1 MMKKF
6 YITTPIYYINA
17 EPHIGHCYTTISCD
31 ILARYH
37 KLKNEEVYFL
47 TGTDEHGQK
56 VEKAANLKKI
66 DPKDF
71 ADNISE
77 SFIKLVKFLNCD
89 TNDFIRT
96 TENRHIK
103 SAQSLW
109 KILEENNQIYKG
121 NYEGWYSVIDE
132 AFYDEKELIKKEN
145 NYFAPSGSK
154 VEWVEEESY
163 FFKLSNWS
171 EKLLEHYNNNSNFI
185 QPKTRYNEVYNF
197 VKSGLR
203 DLSISRSTFKWGI
216 PIPNDKNHVM
226 YVWLDALQN
235 YLSALEFPN
244 INSDLYKKFWP
255 GIHIVGKDILRF
267 HAVYWP
273 AFLMAANLEPPK
285 EIFAHGWWTNN
296 DQKISKSTGNIIDPY
311 KLINKFGL
319 DEVRYFLFR
328 EVPFGEDGDFSEK
341 AIINRINNDLAND
354 YGNLVQRVCA
364 FISKN
369 CNKTVENNFI
379 LNKTDNEIINQ
390 SNDTLNEYIKFMDSY
405 QIDKSLK
412 KIFELISLSNSYID
426 YQAPWNLRKT
436 DKNRMNV
443 VLSILV
449 ELIKRIAILSFPI
462 MPIKSNK
469 ILNILNL
476 DIKNLSIDD
485 YSKLPINSYKINDP
499 EPIFPK
505 YEI

>member
-1 MMKKF
+1 MKKF

-17 EPHIGHCYTTISCD
+17 APHIGHCYTTISCD
-31 ILARYH
+31 ILSRYH

-56 VEKAANLKKI
+56 VEKAAKLKNL
-66 DPKDF
+66 DPKNF
-71 ADNISE
+71 ADKISKN
-77 SFIKLVKFLNCD
+77 FNDLVKFLNCNV
-89 TNDFIRT
+89 NDFIRT
-96 TENRHIK
+96 TEDRHIK
-103 SAQSLW
+103 SAQYLW
-109 KILEENNQIYKG
+109 EILEKNNQIYKG
-121 NYEGWYSVIDE
+121 KYEGWYSVRDE
-132 AFYDEKELIKKEN
+132 AFYDEKELIKKEDK
-145 NYFAPSGSK
+145 YFAKSGAL

-163 FFKLSNWS
+163 FFKLSNWTN
-171 EKLLEHYNNNSNFI
+171 KLLDHYNNNTNFI
-185 QPKTRYNEVYNF
+185 QPKSRYNEVYNF
-197 VKSGLR
+197 VKGGLK

-216 PIPNDKNHVM
+216 PVPKDNKHVM

-244 INSDLYKKFWP
+244 IDSELYKKFWP
-255 GIHIVGKDILRF
+255 GIHVVGKDILRF

-273 AFLMAANLEPPK
+273 AFLMAANIKPPK

-296 DQKISKSTGNIIDPY
+296 DQKISKSIGNVIDPY

-319 DEVRYFLFR
+319 DEIRYFLFR

-364 FISKN
+364 FIYKN

-379 LNKTDNEIINQ
+379 LNKNDNEILNK
-390 SNDTLNEYIKFMDSY
+390 SNDTLNKYIKFMDSY

-412 KIFELISLSNSYID
+412 KIFELISLSNAYID
-426 YQAPWNLRKT
+426 SQAPWELKKK
-436 DKNRMNV
+436 DINRMNI
-443 VLSILV
+443 VLSILI
-449 ELIKRIAILSFPI
+449 ELIKRIAILTFPI
-462 MPIKSNK
+462 MPVKSNK

-476 DIKNLSIDD
+476 DISNLKIDD
-485 YSKLPINSYKINDP
+485 YSILPKKSYKINDP
-499 EPIFPK
+499 KPIFPK
-505 YEI
+505 YEV